1 MVVNKDSMLTEEK
14 IWLNNYPEGVPHE
27 INPDAYQSIVD
38 LFEQSVTNYRK
49 KPALNNFGT
58 TMTYD
63 ELDKRSRDFAAYLQQ
78 YLGKQKGNRLG
89 IMLPNTM
96 QYLVAMFGALRAG
109 MVVVNINPLYTP
121 RELEHQVNDAGLDT
135 IVVLANFMHTVEE
148 ALPHTN
154 LKHIIVTEMGDM
166 FSGPKSCIVNFAV
179 RRVKKMVP
187 NYDLSTSI
195 NFREALKR
203 GKRSTFKKVNVVGDD
218 IAFLQYTGGTT
229 GVAKGAMLTHRNIV
243 SNVEQAY
250 AWMSSHIKPGEEVTI
265 TALPLYHIFALTVN
279 SFMFMKAGV
288 MNVLIT
294 NPRDIPGFIKELQKH
309 RFTVFVGVNTLFKAL
324 LRHKRFKELNFKHL
338 KITLGGGMAVHRAVA
353 ENWKE
358 VTGKPLLE
366 AYGLT
371 ETAPAAACNRLDSQE
386 FNASIGMPMPSTE
399 IKIIDD
405 KGQTLPIGESGE
417 LCVRGPQ
424 VMRGYWNMPEET
436 KQVLMDDG
444 WLRTGDVAKFDE
456 TGHLYIVD
464 RKKDM
469 IVVSGYNVYPTEVES
484 VIAQH
489 PDVLEVAVIG
499 VPSEKTGEY
508 IKAFI
513 VSKSGTLTR
522 EDVIAYCRD
531 RLTSYKIPRHV
542 EFRDDLPKSNVGKIL
557 RKALREEE
565 IAKMRL

>member
-1 MVVNKDSMLTEEK
+1 MEK
-14 IWLNNYPEGVPHE
+14 IWLNNYPEGIPHE
-27 INPDAYQSIVD
+27 INPDAYASIVD
-38 LFEQSVTNYRK
+38 LFEQSVDKYRK
-49 KPALNNFGT
+49 KPALHNFGT
-58 TMTYD
+58 TMSYG
-63 ELDKRSRDFAAYLQQ
+63 ELEQRSRDFAAYLQQ

-96 QYLVAMFGALRAG
+96 QYLVVMFGALRAG

-154 LKHIIVTEMGDM
+154 LKHIIVTEIGDM

-187 NYDLSTSI
+187 NYNLSNSI
-195 NFREALKR
+195 NFRDALKKGR
-203 GKRSTFKKVNVVGDD
+203 RSRFKTVNVVGDD

-229 GVAKGAMLTHRNIV
+229 GVAKGAMLTHRNIIA
-243 SNVEQAY
+243 NVEQAY
-250 AWMSSHIKPGEEVTI
+250 AWMASHIEPGKEVTI

-279 SFMFMKAGV
+279 SFVFMKAGV
-288 MNVLIT
+288 LNVLIT
-294 NPRDIPGFIKELQKH
+294 NPRDIPGFIKELQRQK
-309 RFTVFVGVNTLFKAL
+309 FTVFVGVNTLFKAL
-324 LRHKRFKELNFKHL
+324 LRHKRFSEINFKHL
-338 KITLGGGMAVHRAVA
+338 KIALGGGMAVHRSVA
-353 ENWKE
+353 ELWKE
-358 VTGKPLLE
+358 MTGKPLLE

-371 ETAPAAACNRLDSQE
+371 ETSPAATCNRLDMSDY
-386 FNASIGMPMPSTE
+386 NGSIGMPMPSTE

-405 KGQTLPIGESGE
+405 KGHTLPLGAVGE
-417 LCVRGPQ
+417 LCIRGPQ

-436 KQVLMDDG
+436 KQVIMEDG
-444 WLRTGDVAKFDE
+444 WLRTGDIAKMDQS
-456 TGHLYIVD
+456 GHVYIVD

-469 IVVSGYNVYPTEVES
+469 IVVSGYNVYPTEVEA

-489 PDVLEVAVIG
+489 PDVAEVAVIG

-513 VSKSGTLTR
+513 VSKNETLDRDAIITF
-522 EDVIAYCRD
+522 CRD
-531 RLTSYKIPRHV
+531 RLTVYKIPRHI
-542 EFRDDLPKSNVGKIL
+542 EFREELPKSNVGKIL
-557 RKALREEE
+557 RKELREEE